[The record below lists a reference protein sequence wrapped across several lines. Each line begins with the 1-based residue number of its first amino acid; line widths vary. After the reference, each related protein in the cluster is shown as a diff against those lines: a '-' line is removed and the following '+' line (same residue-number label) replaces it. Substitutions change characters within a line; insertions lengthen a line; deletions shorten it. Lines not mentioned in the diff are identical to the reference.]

1 MSTNHSHIYIGADH
15 GGFALKQELENVL
28 GDQVV
33 DLGDTKQNAS
43 DDYPLYAAR
52 VAAAVVADA
61 RAGKRSFG
69 ILICRS
75 AEGMAMTAG
84 KFVGIRAA
92 VVSTPEGARRSRAH
106 NDANI
111 LSLPGDDLD
120 PASATAIVAA
130 FLEEPVDTHERHVRR
145 RSEIAR
151 IERLTPDVVPGIF
164 ETSPEQVAARRE
176 ALYRY
181 EGPLHIDVGD
191 GEFIERAAH
200 SQSEDAFDLPKGSE
214 VHLMVKRPADYVEPW
229 KRHNAER
236 LVAHIESGGIEPF
249 LEACAEHDIDP
260 VIGVDLGTSLD
271 AVLPYIQRA
280 PRVLVMAVKA
290 GKSGQAFEPSV
301 LEVIAQFAAHHPA
314 VEITVDGGVNDR
326 TAPALIAAGA
336 SRLVSTSYISESK
349 DPLAA
354 IELLRHPRGGYGE

>member
-1 MSTNHSHIYIGADH
+1 MNTTQSQVYIGADH
-15 GGFALKQELENVL
+15 GGFALKQELEKLL
-28 GDQVV
+28 GERIA
-33 DLGDTKQNAS
+33 DLGDMKQNTT

-52 VAAAVVADA
+52 VAAAIVADA

-92 VVSTPEGARRSRAH
+92 VVSTPEAARRSRGH

-111 LSLPGDDLD
+111 VSLPGDDLD
-120 PASATAIVAA
+120 VDTARAIVEA

-151 IERLTPDVVPGIF
+151 IERLTPEIVPGIF
-164 ETSPEQVAARRE
+164 ETSPEQVAVRRE
-176 ALYRY
+176 ALVSY

-191 GEFIERAAH
+191 GQFIERKAH
-200 SQSEDAFDLPKGSE
+200 PQPEDAFELPRGSE
-214 VHLMVKRPADYVEPW
+214 VHLMVKQPADYVEAW
-229 KRHNAER
+229 KRHGAER

-249 LEACAEHDIDP
+249 LAACTEHDVDP
-260 VIGVDLGTSLD
+260 VIGIDLGTSFD
-271 AVLPYIQRA
+271 AVLPYIHTA
-280 PRVLVMAVKA
+280 PRILVMAVKA
-290 GKSGQAFEPSV
+290 GKSGQPFESAV
-301 LEVIAQFAAHHPA
+301 LEVVAQFAAHHPA
-314 VEITVDGGVNDR
+314 VEISIDGGVNDR
-326 TAPALIAAGA
+326 TAPALVAAGA
-336 SRLVSTSYISESK
+336 SRLVSTSFLAQSK